1 MGHPFLAFTAPLVHP
16 SICVIDDAAT
26 AGISTLRG
34 PRNTTAARTESKHGS
49 MAALHTAVCATQDGR
64 MVVTRTNGSDKDDRR
79 RRERRGRREWRRV
92 CVCVRARVFACL
104 HVCPIV
110 RALDTRAARLV
121 RPPNPGLPGTRA
133 TTAWPHCPRLCV
145 DTWIEGYSLVGGVEM
160 LLHASGK
167 VHDSVSVTEAW
178 PETTPAARDNK
189 PSSAQGTARTKG
201 MAPCAGACACAW
213 ACTCA
218 CACACACACRR
229 GSMEVPEM
237 NG

>member
-1 MGHPFLAFTAPLVHP
+1 
-16 SICVIDDAAT
+16 
-26 AGISTLRG
+26 
-34 PRNTTAARTESKHGS
+34 
-49 MAALHTAVCATQDGR
+49 

-121 RPPNPGLPGTRA
+121 RPPIPGLPGTRA

-167 VHDSVSVTEAW
+167 VHDSLSVTEVW

-201 MAPCAGACACAW
+201 MAPCACAWAWAWACAW

>member
-1 MGHPFLAFTAPLVHP
+1 MYL
-16 SICVIDDAAT
+16 CVDT
-26 AGISTLRG
+26 R
-34 PRNTTAARTESKHGS
+34 AARTESKHGS
-49 MAALHTAVCATQDGR
+49 MATTLHTWQGHARQA
-64 MVVTRTNGSDKDDRR
+64 VTRTNGSDKDDRR

-92 CVCVRARVFACL
+92 CVCVRVLVRRHTCAC
-104 HVCPIV
+104 VCKCTC
-110 RALDTRAARLV
+110 ALDTRAARLV
-121 RPPNPGLPGTRA
+121 RPPIPGLPGTRA

-160 LLHASGK
+160 LLHASGE
-167 VHDSVSVTEAW
+167 VHDSLSVTEAW

-201 MAPCAGACACAW
+201 MAPCACAWACAW

-218 CACACACACRR
+218 CAFACACACRR

>member
-1 MGHPFLAFTAPLVHP
+1 MTW
-16 SICVIDDAAT
+16 
-26 AGISTLRG
+26 
-34 PRNTTAARTESKHGS
+34 TTG
-49 MAALHTAVCATQDGR
+49 G
-64 MVVTRTNGSDKDDRR
+64 DKDDRR

-167 VHDSVSVTEAW
+167 VHDSLRRGPKQPQQREITN
-178 PETTPAARDNK
+178 PAAR
-189 PSSAQGTARTKG
+189 RE
-201 MAPCAGACACAW
+201 
-213 ACTCA
+213 
-218 CACACACACRR
+218 RR
-229 GSMEVPEM
+229 GRREWLRVRGRGRVRGRVLALVLARVLVLVDVGAWKSQR
-237 NG
+237 